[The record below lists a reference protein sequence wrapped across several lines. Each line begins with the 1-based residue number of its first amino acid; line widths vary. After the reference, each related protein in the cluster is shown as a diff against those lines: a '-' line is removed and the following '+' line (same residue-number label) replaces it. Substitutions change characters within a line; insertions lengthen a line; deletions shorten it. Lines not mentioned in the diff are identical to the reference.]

1 MTRDTKPT
9 TPICYEAN
17 PDGSLTLYFEDIEED
32 VAYGGKDGKPDGTG
46 NFNITIKAS
55 GIQRL
60 MYAGIDALNNAPGKG
75 KAVRR

>member
-9 TPICYEAN
+9 TPNCYEAN
-17 PDGSLTLYFEDIEED
+17 PDGSLTMYFEDIEED
-32 VAYGGKDGKPDGTG
+32 VAYSGENGKPDGTG
-46 NFNITIKAS
+46 NFNITITAS

-60 MYAGIDALNNAPGKG
+60 LYAGIDALHNAPGEG